1 MLHFPQDMIAFIAFD
16 DYSEYT
22 VQFISMNK
30 DQKLFNTDLQTLEFE
45 QTGTEMKKLAKG
57 CLIIYIASPCSHA
70 TKKACV

>member
-45 QTGTEMKKLAKG
+45 QTGTEMKKTG
-57 CLIIYIASPCSHA
+57 
-70 TKKACV
+70 